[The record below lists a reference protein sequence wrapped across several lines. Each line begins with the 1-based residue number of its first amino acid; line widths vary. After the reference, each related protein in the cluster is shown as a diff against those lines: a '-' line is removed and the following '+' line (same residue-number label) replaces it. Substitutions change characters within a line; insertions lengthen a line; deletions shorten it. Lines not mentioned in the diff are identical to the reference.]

1 MKNLTKTE
9 EQVMQLLWKLQQGFL
24 KDILENSPEPKPH
37 SNTIATILK
46 ILVEKG
52 FVAYETQ
59 GRNNLY
65 KPKIS
70 KAEYGKKSINQ
81 IVKGYF
87 EGSPARLVSQFLTDN
102 KLTVEEL
109 EDLARRLNHL
119 KNQNNGNITFHRQTY
134 RQQRPAV
141 RLLSLVFAQQK
152 VSLLQPFLFTNYQ
165 PYCINYSFN

>member
-9 EQVMQLLWKLQQGFL
+9 EQVMQVLWKLQQGFL

-52 FVAYETQ
+52 FVTYETQ

-70 KAEYGKKSINQ
+70 KPEYGKKSINQ
-81 IVKGYF
+81 LVKGYF
-87 EGSPARLVSQFLTDN
+87 EGSPARLVSQFVNDN
-102 KLTVEEL
+102 KLSQEEL
-109 EDLARRLNHL
+109 EA
-119 KNQNNGNITFHRQTY
+119 
-134 RQQRPAV
+134 
-141 RLLSLVFAQQK
+141 
-152 VSLLQPFLFTNYQ
+152 LLQQIKSLKKQ
-165 PYCINYSFN
+165 E

>member
-1 MKNLTKTE
+1 MKTLTKTE
-9 EQVMQLLWKLQQGFL
+9 EQVMQVLWKLQQGFL

-70 KAEYGKKSINQ
+70 KSEYGRKSINQ
-81 IVKGYF
+81 VVKGYF
-87 EGSPARLVSQFLTDN
+87 EGSPARLVSQFVNDN
-102 KLTVEEL
+102 KLSLEEL
-109 EDLARRLNHL
+109 EA
-119 KNQNNGNITFHRQTY
+119 
-134 RQQRPAV
+134 
-141 RLLSLVFAQQK
+141 
-152 VSLLQPFLFTNYQ
+152 LLQQIKSLKKPE
-165 PYCINYSFN
+165 

>member
-1 MKNLTKTE
+1 MIRSLTKAE

-52 FVAYETQ
+52 FVDYEVQ

-81 IVKGYF
+81 LVKGYF
-87 EGSPARLVSQFLTDN
+87 EGSPAKLVSQFLNDN
-102 KLTVEEL
+102 KLSLEEL
-109 EDLARRLNHL
+109 EALM
-119 KNQNNGNITFHRQTY
+119 
-134 RQQRPAV
+134 QQIKSSKKPE
-141 RLLSLVFAQQK
+141 
-152 VSLLQPFLFTNYQ
+152 
-165 PYCINYSFN
+165 

>member
-9 EQVMQLLWKLQQGFL
+9 EQVMQVLWKLQQGFL

-65 KPKIS
+65 KPRVS
-70 KAEYGKKSINQ
+70 KSEYGRKSINQ
-81 IVKGYF
+81 VVKGYF
-87 EGSPARLVSQFLTDN
+87 EGSPAKLVSQFVNDN
-102 KLTVEEL
+102 KLSLEEL
-109 EDLARRLNHL
+109 E
-119 KNQNNGNITFHRQTY
+119 T
-134 RQQRPAV
+134 
-141 RLLSLVFAQQK
+141 
-152 VSLLQPFLFTNYQ
+152 LLQQ
-165 PYCINYSFN
+165 IKSFKKPE